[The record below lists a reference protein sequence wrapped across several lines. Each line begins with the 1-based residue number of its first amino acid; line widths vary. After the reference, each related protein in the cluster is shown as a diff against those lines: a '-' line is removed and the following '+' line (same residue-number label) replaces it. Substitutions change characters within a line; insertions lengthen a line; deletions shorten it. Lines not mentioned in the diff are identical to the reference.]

1 MNARII
7 CGRKVQPVEIGC
19 DVASGAVPQA
29 SIGSASE
36 KYLRADREHQV
47 EKVGWRATRNANA
60 EQIRPLKDSATGYD
74 GVPRNKVLS
83 QVSSHYLS
91 LVHGNMA

>member
-7 CGRKVQPVEIGC
+7 CGRKVQLVEIGC
-19 DVASGAVPQA
+19 DVTSGAISQA

-47 EKVGWRATRNANA
+47 KKVGWRASRNANA
-60 EQIRPLKDSATGYD
+60 EQSLPLKDSLRRGSM
-74 GVPRNKVLS
+74 K
-83 QVSSHYLS
+83 
-91 LVHGNMA
+91 